1 MDTNK
6 LKNILIKKIFFSNNI
21 FVVGHNDLDLD
32 AIGAIIGINL
42 IAEKY
47 MKKIYTIIDDEYLE
61 SGVEKVLARIHQ
73 DLKIITSEEATDKI
87 TKNSLLIVVDT
98 NKEKLISLQDK
109 INLFK
114 DIIIIDHHRTNE
126 DTIKTKYKFIFDDAS
141 STCEIITELVKSLKI
156 KLSPVYAT
164 SLFAGIVLDTNNF
177 TLKANAKTFY
187 YAYFLLT
194 NGAEVGEVQY
204 LLKQDMPRFIKNQK
218 VLANTNYVND
228 NIVISKGSKDEIYR
242 KEDLAKV
249 ADSLLQFNEIETSFV
264 IGLIDKDE
272 IGISA
277 RSTGL
282 TNVGKIMEKLGGG
295 GSKTEAATR
304 IATNDIDEVE
314 KKLNS
319 ILK

>member
-1 MDTNK
+1 M
-6 LKNILIKKIFFSNNI
+6 
-21 FVVGHNDLDLD
+21 
-32 AIGAIIGINL
+32 
-42 IAEKY
+42 
-47 MKKIYTIIDDEYLE
+47 
-61 SGVEKVLARIHQ
+61 
-73 DLKIITSEEATDKI
+73 
-87 TKNSLLIVVDT
+87 
-98 NKEKLISLQDK
+98 
-109 INLFK
+109 
-114 DIIIIDHHRTNE
+114 
-126 DTIKTKYKFIFDDAS
+126 
-141 STCEIITELVKSLKI
+141 
-156 KLSPVYAT
+156 
-164 SLFAGIVLDTNNF
+164 
-177 TLKANAKTFY
+177 
-187 YAYFLLT
+187 
-194 NGAEVGEVQY
+194 GEVQY